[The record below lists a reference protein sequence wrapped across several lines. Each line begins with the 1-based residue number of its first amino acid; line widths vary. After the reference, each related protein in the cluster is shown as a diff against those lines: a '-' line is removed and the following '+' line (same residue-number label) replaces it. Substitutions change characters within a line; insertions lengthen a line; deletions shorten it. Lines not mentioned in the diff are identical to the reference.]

1 MVVYAIDRYY
11 LVVSFL
17 ITLGWQML
25 GFFIA
30 WTLQVRLIRRFWYL
44 RYLRCGS

>member
-11 LVVSFL
+11 LVISFL

-30 WTLQVRLIRRFWYL
+30 WTLQVRVVLECQEGEHWD
-44 RYLRCGS
+44 